1 MKMVA
6 TSDITQA
13 NQAQT
18 LPDPDLPLVQAA
30 KEGSIA
36 AFDELVKRHERQMF
50 RVAYNLLH
58 NHEDTQD
65 VVQEAF
71 LRAFRFFPGF
81 RGGDARAW
89 LMRIVHNTCCKWLR
103 ANRPLQA
110 AAELDEDLVPADP
123 RAPDPEEAAV
133 RKDRGEQL
141 RQAVER
147 LPPRLREVLVL
158 RELEGMSYKE
168 IAAIAGMPAG
178 TVMSRLSRARD
189 RLRRALGN
197 LAATRA
203 EVPARESLE

>member
-1 MKMVA
+1 
-6 TSDITQA
+6 
-13 NQAQT
+13 
-18 LPDPDLPLVQAA
+18 
-30 KEGSIA
+30 
-36 AFDELVKRHERQMF
+36 
-50 RVAYNLLH
+50 
-58 NHEDTQD
+58 
-65 VVQEAF
+65 
-71 LRAFRFFPGF
+71 
-81 RGGDARAW
+81 
-89 LMRIVHNTCCKWLR
+89 MRIVHNTCCNWLR

-141 RQAVER
+141 RQALER